1 MKHILLIVFLFSGL
15 NLVNGQGIEF
25 FQGTWKEAL
34 EEAKKQDKIIFVD
47 AYAVWCGPCKKMAK
61 NVFTKKKV
69 GDFYNKNFLNVKLD
83 MEKGE
88 GMKFRQKYPVSA
100 FPTLFFIDYTGELVL
115 KMKGAQQVEPLI
127 KLGKSALSK
136 IDRSKE
142 YAVAYESGDR
152 SPELVYNYVK
162 ALNQAGKPSLKIAN
176 EYLST
181 QKNLDTKENLAFIL
195 VAASEADSRIFNLLI
210 DKRKQL
216 EAIHGASAVAAQIEK
231 ACRNTAEKAIEFES
245 EDLLEEATAK
255 MKKHCPEKATAFT
268 YNMEMDFC
276 EKMGNSKEFVK
287 ACHNYAKKIAK
298 NDSEQLYTLV
308 QDLERN
314 FPNDTKAMAEAESLA
329 AKAVKYSDSNY
340 KYYHQ
345 YAYILHKNGKKTAAL
360 KAADQALS
368 MAKESE
374 KRAVQKVQRLI
385 DMINS

>member
-25 FQGTWKEAL
+25 FHGTWKEAL

-61 NVFTKKKV
+61 NVFTQKKV

-88 GMKFRQKYPVSA
+88 GRKFRQKYPVTA

-152 SPELVYNYVK
+152 SPELIYNYVK

-216 EAIHGASAVAAQIEK
+216 EAIHGGPAVAAQIEK

-308 QDLERN
+308 QGLERN
-314 FPNDTKAMAEAESLA
+314 FPNDAKAMAEAENLA
-329 AKAVKYSDSNY
+329 AKAVKYGDSNY
-340 KYYHQ
+340 KYNHQ